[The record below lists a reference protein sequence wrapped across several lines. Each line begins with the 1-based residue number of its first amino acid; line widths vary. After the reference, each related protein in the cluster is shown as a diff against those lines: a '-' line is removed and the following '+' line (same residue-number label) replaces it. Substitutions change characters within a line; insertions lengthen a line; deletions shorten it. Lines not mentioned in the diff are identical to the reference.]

1 MDQNDFIT
9 IVKYAWIEYD
19 SSRKVQQIT
28 DISAKVST
36 NHVYK
41 IDLVDKSFVI
51 AKLSHFGKFED
62 FVEDHTIVNVL
73 SNNLIYPF
81 EAILSRSL
89 MKSNHIFIHR
99 FQNDLID
106 AAVVFYRPAK
116 IKVRPAKR
124 LNEEQI
130 VQLGKQ
136 IAKFHKACH
145 TIRHTLPPSSK
156 SLKKDIGLIE
166 EYVSTSDS
174 NLSDAHKKLII
185 KNCTEYRE
193 TFAKLDIKKE
203 DLIPV
208 FIDWNI
214 GNFSVTPSF
223 RLFSRWDY
231 DWFRTSTRVMDF
243 YFLSRVVSDVGDRT
257 VFTYN
262 VGTLI
267 EDRFKLFLK
276 SYHSTYPLLRD
287 EVLMIK
293 EAYRFFILNY
303 VIRHGDYFFNEQ
315 YAVKLKQEAL
325 DVHLP
330 SIDHFDPQILVDY
343 LEL

>member
-1 MDQNDFIT
+1 MDWNDFIT

-19 SSRKVQQIT
+19 SSRKVKLIT
-28 DISAKVST
+28 DISAMVST

-51 AKLSHFGKFED
+51 AKLSYFGKYED
-62 FVEDHTIVNVL
+62 FVEDHSIVNVL
-73 SNNLIYPF
+73 STNLNYPF
-81 EAILSRSL
+81 EHFLSRSL
-89 MKSNHIFIHR
+89 MKSNDIFIHR
-99 FQNDLID
+99 FKNELID

-116 IKVRPAKR
+116 IKVRPAKK
-124 LNEEQI
+124 LSEEQI
-130 VQLGKQ
+130 VKLGRQ
-136 IAKFHKACH
+136 MAKFHKACH

-166 EYVSTSDS
+166 AHV
-174 NLSDAHKKLII
+174 LSDDSKLSDKHRNLII
-185 KNCTEYRE
+185 KNCKEYLT
-193 TFAKLDIKKE
+193 TFSKLNIKKD

-223 RLFSRWDY
+223 RLYSRWDY

-243 YFLSRVVSDVGDRT
+243 YFLSRVVSDAGDQT
-257 VFTYN
+257 AFTYN
-262 VGTLI
+262 VSTLC

-276 SYHSTYPLLRD
+276 SYHNIFPLLKD

-303 VIRHGDYFFNEQ
+303 VIRHGDYFFNDQ
-315 YAVKLKQEAL
+315 YATQLKKDAL
-325 DVHLP
+325 DIHLP
-330 SIDHFDPQILVDY
+330 SIDQFDPQVLVDY